1 MTELPDTMSE
11 SNKLPQ
17 EQLEW
22 AASLARIE
30 GQPLEAYQFRFS
42 LLRLVSW
49 PGLTHLPDEHIPA
62 VARICAL
69 LARKPTAASLIPLT
83 LGMSEEQAFAL
94 IEVLRQ
100 NQNIEAVGGIGGTA
114 SVSAQDAAPEL
125 QADDKPRESSL
136 IGKLWQ
142 RLGIRP

>member
-1 MTELPDTMSE
+1 MTELPDIMSE
-11 SNKLPQ
+11 SNKLHQ
-17 EQLEW
+17 EQQEW
-22 AASLARIE
+22 AAALARLE

-100 NQNIEAVGGIGGTA
+100 NQNIEAVGGIGATA
-114 SVSAQDAAPEL
+114 SVNAQDEAPEL
-125 QADDKPRESSL
+125 QAGDKPRESSL

>member
-1 MTELPDTMSE
+1 MSE
-11 SNKLPQ
+11 PSKLQQ
-17 EQLEW
+17 EQLDW
-22 AASLARIE
+22 AAAYARLQ

-83 LGMSEEQAFAL
+83 LGMPEEQAFAL

-100 NQNIEAVGGIGGTA
+100 NQNVEAAGGIGATTN
-114 SVSAQDAAPEL
+114 VNAQDEAPEV
-125 QADDKPRESSL
+125 QVGDKPREGSL
-136 IGKLWQ
+136 IGKIWQ